1 MDILGRIF
9 QFTPTAAENPPPD
22 PEPDPTPPPAAPR
35 ALRVGPAR
43 PNPFSSATAA
53 PVEAV
58 ATGRFLARVVN
69 VRGEVIATLH
79 DGPAPGPRFTIRWDG
94 AGRDGRPV
102 ASGVYWL
109 LVDSGGERRATRLV
123 HLR

>member
-1 MDILGRIF
+1 MDIVGRVF
-9 QFTPTAAENPPPD
+9 QFVSTVAEEPPPE
-22 PEPDPTPPPAAPR
+22 PEPVPSPAAPR
-35 ALRVGPAR
+35 ALRIGSAR
-43 PNPFSSATAA
+43 PNPFSGATAA
-53 PVEAV
+53 PVETLAP
-58 ATGRFLARVVN
+58 GRLLARVVN

-79 DGPAPGPRFTIRWDG
+79 DGPPPAARFTVRWDG
-94 AGRDGRPV
+94 VGRDGRPA